1 MKQRHAFTL
10 LEVLF
15 AVVLLSLVMSVCVP
29 YMRSSEPAFLGY
41 LTSFA
46 ADVDEEIYKLQRSQT
61 ETLTLEQ
68 IQGAVFFLGAT
79 CAKASN
85 VDTKLH
91 GQWVTITNGTHT
103 VLRWAHVPEKD
114 LSESRDSQTVQ
125 P

>member
-1 MKQRHAFTL
+1 MKQPHAFTL

-15 AVVLLSLVMSVCVP
+15 AGVLLSLVVTVCVP
-29 YMRSSEPAFLGY
+29 YMRSPEPAFLGD

-46 ADVDEEIYKLQRSQT
+46 ADVEEEIYKLQLSQT
-61 ETLTLEQ
+61 ETLSLEQ
-68 IQGAVFFLGAT
+68 IQGAMFSLEAA

-91 GQWVTITNGTHT
+91 GQWITITNGTHT
-103 VLRWAHVPEKD
+103 VLRWAHVPEAD
-114 LSESRDSQTVQ
+114 LSDSRDNQAVQ